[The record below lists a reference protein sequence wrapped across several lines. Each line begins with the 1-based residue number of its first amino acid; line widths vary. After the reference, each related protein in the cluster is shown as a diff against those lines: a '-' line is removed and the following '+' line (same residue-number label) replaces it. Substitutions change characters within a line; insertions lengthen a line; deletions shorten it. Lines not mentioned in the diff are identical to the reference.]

1 MKTEK
6 KNLKQAERRSNK
18 NCTDTI
24 HANNAT
30 LAAQKTNEE
39 SRESQ
44 EKSARE
50 QARIEQKTMYNIKRM
65 EHLQEHDNLLHQALA
80 RRRTASDDGRLNA
93 QNDERS
99 NVQTT
104 DAENIESKTGC
115 RSELRLVF

>member
-1 MKTEK
+1 
-6 KNLKQAERRSNK
+6 
-18 NCTDTI
+18 
-24 HANNAT
+24 
-30 LAAQKTNEE
+30 
-39 SRESQ
+39 
-44 EKSARE
+44 
-50 QARIEQKTMYNIKRM
+50 M